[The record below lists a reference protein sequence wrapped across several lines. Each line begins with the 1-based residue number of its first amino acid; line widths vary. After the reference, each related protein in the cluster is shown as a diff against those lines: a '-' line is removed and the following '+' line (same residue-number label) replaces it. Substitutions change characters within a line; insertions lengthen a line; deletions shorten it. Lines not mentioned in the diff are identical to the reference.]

1 VAVRTAVRRAV
12 LATSSGRGRLMARGE
27 PRPERRSLRGLLVRL
42 VAALAVVL
50 LLLIGVA
57 AVGTVVTAKA
67 YSDAGEQALAR
78 LGASN
83 QLLIDMLNADTG
95 SRGYVLT
102 GRGDYLEPYTTAVDR
117 YPEDLDRLRYL
128 VRDDPK
134 LAADVERANNNA
146 QLWFADIIH
155 LVQIRRE
162 RHVAA
167 AIALVNQG
175 LAQQWLNAFRAAST
189 QLAADVQISKQQSFD
204 AAKTRRNITLVGI
217 IAAALLA
224 FAVVA
229 LTARRLWRRVG
240 IPIDLLALGV
250 GRVARGRFLDP
261 VPASDSAVRELGEL
275 VDGFNTMQRQ
285 VFQQRDAVAAAARR
299 EAGQRTE
306 RRLWETVQQGLLPA
320 GLPGYLGYRLVA
332 RYRPAER
339 ALLIGGD
346 FYDAEVLADGRLA
359 MIVGDMAGHGAGA
372 AAQAAGLRFG
382 WRTMTAVDP
391 DPKRVL
397 TALNTQMS
405 RPEVRKA
412 GLFATVIYALVDPDG
427 NGVFAS
433 AGHPAPLVLGE
444 DHCTELEPV
453 GSGPLLGGMDDAEW
467 PTTTFSLGR
476 GETLLL
482 FTDGLLEAGASD
494 DQFGIDR
501 VREVLRR
508 ERTTAVEARLERL
521 IEAARR
527 HDAGSLRDDVVVVA
541 LERVAVPPVAV

>member
-1 VAVRTAVRRAV
+1 
-12 LATSSGRGRLMARGE
+12 MARGQ

-50 LLLIGVA
+50 LLLIIVA
-57 AVGTVVTAKA
+57 AVGTIVTAQA
-67 YSDAGEQALAR
+67 YSDAGEQAIAR

-102 GRGDYLEPYTTAVDR
+102 GRGDYLEPYSTAVDR
-117 YPEDLDRLRYL
+117 YPEDLDRLRNL
-128 VRDDPK
+128 VRNDPT
-134 LAADVERANNNA
+134 LAVDVERANDNA

-155 LVQIRRE
+155 LVQIRRQG
-162 RHVAA
+162 HVQS

-175 LAQQWLNAFRAAST
+175 VAQQWFTAFRAAST
-189 QLAADVQISKQQSFD
+189 QLSADVQISKEQSFN
-204 AAKTRRNITLVGI
+204 AAKTRRNITLIGI
-217 IAAALLA
+217 IAAALIA

-250 GRVARGRFLDP
+250 GRMARGRFLEP

-285 VFQQRDAVAAAARR
+285 VYQQRDAVAAAARR

-391 DPKRVL
+391 DPKHVL
-397 TALNTQMS
+397 SALNAQMA
-405 RPEVRKA
+405 RPELRKA

-427 NGVFAS
+427 NGIFAS
-433 AGHPAPLVLGE
+433 AGHPAPLVLGHDGCVE
-444 DHCTELEPV
+444 IEPV
-453 GSGPLLGGMDDAEW
+453 GSGPLLGAMDDAEW
-467 PTTTFSLGR
+467 PTTPFSLGR
-476 GETLLL
+476 GETFVLY
-482 FTDGLLEAGASD
+482 TDGLLEAGTSGD
-494 DQFGIDR
+494 LFGIDR
-501 VREVLRR
+501 VREVLRQ
-508 ERTTAVEARLERL
+508 ERNAAVEERIERL

-527 HDAGSLRDDVVVVA
+527 HDTGSLRDDVVVMA
-541 LERVAVPPVAV
+541 LERNAVPPVTL

>member
-1 VAVRTAVRRAV
+1 
-12 LATSSGRGRLMARGE
+12 MARGQ
-27 PRPERRSLRGLLVRL
+27 PRPERRSLRGLLWRL
-42 VAALAVVL
+42 VAAIAVVL
-50 LLLIGVA
+50 VLLIIVA
-57 AVGTVVTAKA
+57 AVGTVVTAQA
-67 YSDAGEQALAR
+67 YSDAGEQAVAR

-117 YPEDLDRLRYL
+117 YPEDLDRLQYL
-128 VRDDPK
+128 VRNDPT
-134 LAADVERANNNA
+134 LVSDVTRANDNA
-146 QLWFADIIH
+146 QLWFADVIH
-155 LVQIRRE
+155 LVQIRRQGQ
-162 RHVAA
+162 VQA

-175 LAQQWLNAFRAAST
+175 VAQQWFTAFRAAST
-189 QLAADVQISKQQSFD
+189 QLASDVQVSKEQSFN
-204 AAKTRRNITLVGI
+204 AAKLRRNATLIGI
-217 IAAALLA
+217 IAAALIA

-240 IPIDLLALGV
+240 VPIGLLELGV
-250 GRVARGRFLDP
+250 GRVARGRFLEP

-285 VFQQRDAVAAAARR
+285 VYQQRDAVAAAARR

-346 FYDAEVLADGRLA
+346 FYDAAVLPDGRLA

-382 WRTMTAVDP
+382 WRTMIAVDP

-397 TALNTQMS
+397 TALNAQMARS
-405 RPEVRKA
+405 ELRKA
-412 GLFATVIYALVDPDG
+412 GLFATVIYALVNPDG
-427 NGVFAS
+427 TGIFAS
-433 AGHPAPLVLGE
+433 AGHPAPLVLGHE
-444 DHCTELEPV
+444 RCDEIEPV
-453 GSGPLLGGMDDAEW
+453 GSGPLLGAMDEADW
-467 PTTTFSLGR
+467 PPTSFALKSGD
-476 GETLLL
+476 TLLL
-482 FTDGLLEAGASD
+482 FTDGLLEAGTSGD
-494 DQFGIDR
+494 LFGLDR
-501 VREVLRR
+501 VRATLLQ
-508 ERTTAVEARLERL
+508 ERTAAVEARLERL

-527 HDAGSLRDDVVVVA
+527 HDAGSLRDDVVVMA
-541 LERVAVPPVAV
+541 LERSAVPPVTP